1 MIFRRF
7 FFIVRFLVFF
17 IPFSLFGQQIKHLG
31 VYDGIRSGAVR
42 AFEKDSLGYMWIG
55 TSQGLNRYS
64 GYQFKNYDKFL
75 SSGVVDIISENGNL
89 FVLGAKGEL
98 LQYSYEQDTFKQIL
112 ALKNVKFLSFKI
124 LNSTTIIIG
133 LQKGLLV
140 YDLESKNL
148 SKVLH
153 YKAMF
158 NRRIH
163 LKENKIYVA
172 TTKGIIV
179 YDYVQNPTRLVKR
192 KTLLKTIEVLDFDF
206 DNQNRIWVGTY
217 QKGLFVID
225 NENVQKIKLY
235 DERIKTYTIRALKFD
250 KNNKVLISLEGSGLF
265 IMDEGFK
272 VLNKLEYDP
281 NSLNSLSQN
290 SIYEIFVDDDNFYWL
305 GLREVGV
312 DLIYPRDNPFKNISY
327 VPYKLNSIY
336 NTNIRSIYYE
346 KGGNVWFGTENGIS
360 KISPD
365 GKWDNFNTNP
375 DLANK
380 AVLTI
385 NQYGDY
391 FILGVY
397 GMGLIKFNPKTGET
411 ANFSL
416 KEKEKKSKLIFA
428 TYLDKKELWLGGF
441 DGPVKHYQNNVL
453 VNSYKTGNAR
463 SIVAGKGDLMYIG
476 SVNGLFEIN
485 KVTKSLQRIKNVD
498 FKNTDQIH
506 SLYFDKQNNYL
517 WIGNTQGLL
526 KYNLAT
532 KEIRLI
538 NKDVN
543 FESGTVFSIQKD
555 SKENLW
561 FSSYSGLWKL
571 DIQKEA
577 VRKYDNGDGLTIGTF
592 GFGASTKSEDGRL
605 AFGGPK
611 GATLFNPSNL
621 PREEGISKI
630 YISDFQVNGVSV
642 DSVLLEKNINFLNE
656 IELNYNQNS
665 LSFDFETLSLHGS
678 KKTTFS
684 WQLKGYD
691 EFPIVSKNSRKAIY
705 SKLAPGSY
713 SLETKVT
720 NVDGVPSV
728 DTYKINVLIK
738 NPFWLSHWAF
748 ILYALV
754 GSVLLYLFVLVK
766 RSRAD
771 QMFNENKIKFFIEV
785 AHDIRTPITL
795 IQLLVSQLL
804 SEKNKFNNN
813 NIELIHRNTQNL
825 NEYVTQLLDF
835 QKADRNMLKL
845 SVRQL
850 DLKKIL
856 YRIVAEVQPLLKDK
870 SIDIIVSVPKINLW
884 FDETKMSRI
893 FYNLIINAIKY
904 SDEGAT
910 IELKA
915 SANKKNVTIDFI
927 DNGLGIPEKEQK
939 MIFSR
944 FTRGTNINNNG
955 IAGSGIGLMISKKIV
970 ELHGGEIQLK
980 SKENLGSTFTVILKN
995 GSEHYSEKDLI
1006 IENST
1011 AHRAA
1016 FLEDN
1021 LDTHKLI
1028 LLVEDNVDLRRTIKD
1043 ELEKKFTVIDAPNGK
1058 EALVIALAK
1067 NPDLI
1072 ITDVMMPVMDGKEL
1086 CNIIKT
1092 NFQTSHIPVMMITA
1106 LSEVDD
1112 KIEGLEI
1119 GADAYLEKPFNMK
1132 ILNAMAI
1139 NLIKSRQVL
1148 HQIIYS
1154 KSDGKIKVKSP
1165 DENFL
1170 SEVVQIITKNFTNK
1184 AFSIDFLS
1192 DKIGL
1197 SRSNL
1202 FRKLKGLTNMS
1213 PSDLVLKIK
1222 LNHASELLKINKAI
1236 RISDVAYE
1244 SGFNDP
1250 KYFSTLFKKTFGK
1263 TPKEYSDEF

>member
-31 VYDGIRSGAVR
+31 VYDGISSGAVR

-98 LQYSYEQDTFKQIL
+98 LKYSYEQDTFKQIL

-140 YDLESKNL
+140 YDLESKSL
-148 SKVLH
+148 SKILH
-153 YKAMF
+153 YNAMF

-172 TTKGIIV
+172 TTKGINV

-225 NENVQKIKLY
+225 NKNVQKIKLY

-250 KNNKVLISLEGSGLF
+250 KNNKVLISLEGSGLI
-265 IMDEGFK
+265 IMDKGFK

-336 NTNIRSIYYE
+336 NNNIRSIYYE

-571 DIQKEA
+571 DIQKEV

-813 NIELIHRNTQNL
+813 IELIHRNTQNL

-845 SVRQL
+845 AVRQL

-870 SIDIIVSVPKINLW
+870 SIDIIVSVPKMNLW

-995 GSEHYSEKDLI
+995 GSEHYNEKDLV
-1006 IENST
+1006 IENTT

-1058 EALVIALAK
+1058 EALVLALAK

-1139 NLIKSRQVL
+1139 NLIKSRQAL

-1170 SEVVQIITKNFTNK
+1170 SEVVQIITKNLTNK

-1222 LNHASELLKINKAI
+1222 LNYASELLKTNKAI

-1263 TPKEYSDEF
+1263 TPKEYSEEF